1 MQRRRSDKIFPVVSP
16 RDSTSQGRYGRAAC
30 TYQHNRGGEEETRV
44 TLKKKKR
51 RKKKGGTIDNPGM
64 ALMLGSHYYWTTDAI
79 VSRYPSQGV
88 PWIVVSLLFS
98 TRDVRR
104 LLARISSSPLA
115 PTSLLP
121 ASRPSIFH
129 YGNASQV
136 IPHFSYQ
143 DFDVNGACWIS
154 RRRSMMKS
162 PRLITAFADRVSRNV
177 KRRARAAL
185 KRKETRPKIDYARF
199 SISLWIV
206 ERKRRMRIWFD
217 KINK

>member
-1 MQRRRSDKIFPVVSP
+1 MQRRRSDKIFPVVPP

-129 YGNASQV
+129 YGNASTPSYSTFQLSGFRRQWRV
-136 IPHFSYQ
+136 LDFSEALDDEIPSSNYR
-143 DFDVNGACWIS
+143 VC
-154 RRRSMMKS
+154 RS
-162 PRLITAFADRVSRNV
+162 
-177 KRRARAAL
+177 
-185 KRKETRPKIDYARF
+185 
-199 SISLWIV
+199 SIA
-206 ERKRRMRIWFD
+206 EC
-217 KINK
+217 